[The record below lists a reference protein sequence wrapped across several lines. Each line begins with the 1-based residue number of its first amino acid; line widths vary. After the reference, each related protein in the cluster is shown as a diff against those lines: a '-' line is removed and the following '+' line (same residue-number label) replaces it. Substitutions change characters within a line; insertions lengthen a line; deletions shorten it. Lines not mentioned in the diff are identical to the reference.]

1 MATTPTVTL
10 SPNARNLV
18 FEIVARRDTITG
30 NAQEPERFSESVAVH
45 RTSVDPTGNVVPDG
59 GAHTTVT
66 GDSPPSDEGVV
77 YVTVEPVPVVVTEMG
92 GRHATVGGSG
102 TMATGGGTG
111 ATGGGGAG
119 TLGLVGL

>member
-18 FEIVARRDTITG
+18 FDIVASRDTITG
-30 NAQEPERFSESVAVH
+30 NAQEPDRSSESVAVH
-45 RTSVDPTGNVVPDG
+45 RTSVDPTGNVVPDR

-66 GDSPPSDEGVV
+66 GAWPPSDAGVV
-77 YVTVEPVPVVVTEMG
+77 YVTVDPVPVVVTEMG
-92 GRHATVGGSG
+92 AWQPTVGGSG
-102 TMATGGGTG
+102 TT

-119 TLGLVGL
+119 ACGGGTLGLVGL